1 LRGDMRMLSSVSY
14 TTPLLSS
21 AVAAILLRTT
31 LGLPFW
37 LGVVLV
43 VIGSLLSWWAGRR
56 GGTGAQRGVT
66 QRPPVREDGPN
77 GDGEESWWPGRRT
90 FPTILSGVSGSSP
103 RPCASC
109 RKRE

>member
-1 LRGDMRMLSSVSY
+1 MRMLSSVSY

-21 AVAAILLRTT
+21 SVAAILLRPT

-37 LGVVLV
+37 LGVVVV

-56 GGTGAQRGVT
+56 GGTGAERGVT

-77 GDGEESWWPGRRT
+77 RDGDEGCWPGRRT
-90 FPTILSGVSGSSP
+90 VATNLSGVSGASP
-103 RPCASC
+103 RPSAYC
-109 RKRE
+109 RKSEW